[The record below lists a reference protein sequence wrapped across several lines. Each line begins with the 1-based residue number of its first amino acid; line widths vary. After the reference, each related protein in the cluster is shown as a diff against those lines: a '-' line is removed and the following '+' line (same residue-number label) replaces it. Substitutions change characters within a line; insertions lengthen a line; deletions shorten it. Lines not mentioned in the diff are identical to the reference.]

1 MPIEMAAETPIE
13 QERLLFHDT
22 WENAFAEPGKGR
34 QAGQLPGLYVHIPFC
49 VRKCRYCDFFSVP
62 RLENIPSFLTA
73 LGKEMSLRREVFEFF
88 DTLYI
93 GGGTPSVLNF
103 EQLALLFADLRR
115 NFAIHDEA
123 EITLEANPAD
133 LSLSHLEEMRSLGIN
148 RLNIGVQSF
157 DEDILNFLGRRH
169 SGEQALQ
176 AIDASLKAGFENFGI
191 DLIYGI
197 PGQSRQ
203 AWRKTLKQ
211 AVSLS
216 IPHLSCYQLTV
227 EPDTPLGKAYRSGA
241 FELPDNE
248 ELFDWF
254 METSEF
260 LEASGYCHYEV
271 SNFSRSDALRSR
283 HNSKYWQHVP
293 YLGLG
298 PAAHS
303 FDGEKRWWNVRN
315 LEAYLR
321 QLEED
326 QLPVEDCETLTGEAL
341 QLESLFLGFR
351 TKAGIDLADFAEKY
365 GCDLWSSKK
374 GQLEPLLNAGHLKI
388 ADGRLQ
394 PTRTGMALADSLA
407 LL

>member
-1 MPIEMAAETPIE
+1 MPVDRPIKE
-13 QERLLFHDT
+13 ERFLSRRDRG
-22 WENAFAEPGKGR
+22 NASPDPGKGR
-34 QAGQLPGLYVHIPFC
+34 QTGGKIEQWPGLYVHIPFC
-49 VRKCRYCDFFSVP
+49 VSECRYCDFFSVP
-62 RLENIPSFLTA
+62 RLENIPEFLTA
-73 LGKEMSLRREVFEFF
+73 LGREMALCREVFESF
-88 DTLYI
+88 DTLYL
-93 GGGTPSVLNF
+93 GGGTPSVLHAD
-103 EQLALLFADLRR
+103 QLALLFAHLRR
-115 NFAIHDEA
+115 NFSIRDEA
-123 EITLEANPAD
+123 EVTLEANPAD
-133 LSLSHLEEMRSLGIN
+133 LSPPFLEALRSLGIS

-157 DEDILNFLGRRH
+157 DEDVLNFLGRRH
-169 SGEQALQ
+169 TGDQALQ
-176 AIDASLKAGFENFGI
+176 AIDSALQAGFENFGI

-197 PGQSRQ
+197 PGQSRH
-203 AWRKTLKQ
+203 AWRKTLEQ
-211 AVSLS
+211 AASLS

-227 EPDTPLGKAYRSGA
+227 EPDTPLGRAYRSGA
-241 FELPDNE
+241 FELSASD
-248 ELFDWF
+248 ELFEWF

-260 LEASGYCHYEV
+260 LEASGYVHYEV

-303 FDGEKRWWNVRN
+303 FDGQRRWWNVRS

-321 QLEED
+321 QLD
-326 QLPVEDCETLTGEAL
+326 AGQLPVESGEILTAEEL

-351 TKAGIDLADFAEKY
+351 TKAGIDLGDFAKKY
-365 GCDLWSSKK
+365 GDDLWSSKK

-388 ADGRLQ
+388 VDGRLQ